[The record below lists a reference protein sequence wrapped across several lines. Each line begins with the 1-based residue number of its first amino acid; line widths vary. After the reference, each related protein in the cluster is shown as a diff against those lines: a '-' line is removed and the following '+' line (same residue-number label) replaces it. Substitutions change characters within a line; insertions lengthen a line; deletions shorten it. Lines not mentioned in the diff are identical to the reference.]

1 MPKKRLS
8 ELSLRGHRVLFLS
21 KLELSSRQRGKYL
34 HISRDQSQRSRSGRG
49 RLLVAVIRSQ
59 TRIYR
64 LGETRSWI
72 RAAVV
77 VNPVDRCCEI

>member
-1 MPKKRLS
+1 MHRLS
-8 ELSLRGHRVLFLS
+8 QESAARHPTARKRTLPSDAWRIWSISGASAHRYS
-21 KLELSSRQRGKYL
+21 
-34 HISRDQSQRSRSGRG
+34 G
-49 RLLVAVIRSQ
+49 RLLVAAIRNQ